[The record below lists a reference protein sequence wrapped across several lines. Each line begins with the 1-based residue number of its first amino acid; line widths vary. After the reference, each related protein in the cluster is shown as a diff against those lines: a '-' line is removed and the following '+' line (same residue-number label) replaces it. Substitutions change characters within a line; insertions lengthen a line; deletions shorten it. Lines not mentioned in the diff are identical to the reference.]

1 MTAEKEQ
8 AIGAMVEPVVVVI
21 QNYLEENFQQR
32 VFEES
37 HFESI
42 LNRFKVKQTKWKYA
56 LADAGLYKHG
66 RVLIGEKQR
75 TVWLRKEDQ
84 FVAAR
89 GRMSPQVRLP
99 NGDLHAVA
107 EMYRKPDF

>member
-1 MTAEKEQ
+1 M
-8 AIGAMVEPVVVVI
+8 
-21 QNYLEENFQQR
+21 
-32 VFEES
+32 
-37 HFESI
+37 
-42 LNRFKVKQTKWKYA
+42 KQTKWKYA

-84 FVAAR
+84 FVR
-89 GRMSPQVRLP
+89 GKRTNVASSKASQWRFTS
-99 NGDLHAVA
+99 VA